1 MKAGLVFKILGTLV
15 LAGFLSGFL
24 AGCTQLISGD
34 GRGLQP
40 LSLQTVSQLK
50 AMGSSP
56 GEAMMVRIYKE
67 SSELEVWKRVADG
80 TFKLFKTYP
89 ICTFSGELGPKIFEG
104 DRQSP
109 EGFYTVTRGMMNPR
123 SQLYLSF
130 NIGFPNKFDRAYGR
144 TGSNIMVHGACSSRG
159 CYAMTDKQ
167 VAQIYALAR
176 ESFNGGN
183 RSFQVQIYPFRMTP
197 QNLARF
203 YDSPNLSYW
212 QNLKTGN
219 DYFEL
224 TKTPPIWDVCNR
236 QYVFDAKSRSGQ
248 ALDARAQCPPL
259 VRNAALLAQVNARQS
274 ADRTIFKVTVA
285 GIKASAAQQQL
296 EASLKAENQRVL
308 KERGT
313 AIDQTTSG
321 VGDAIGGFFS
331 GLFGGEQNARQ
342 SQPVVYDPSAPV
354 PQPPLIRN

>member
-1 MKAGLVFKILGTLV
+1 M
-15 LAGFLSGFL
+15 AGFLSGFL
-24 AGCTQLISGD
+24 AGCTQLLQGD
-34 GRGLQP
+34 ARGLQP
-40 LSLQTVSQLK
+40 LSLQTVNQLK

-56 GEAMMVRIYKE
+56 GAAMMVRIYKE
-67 SSELEVWKRVADG
+67 SSEFEVWKRVADG

-89 ICTFSGELGPKIFEG
+89 ICTFSGKLGPKIFEG

-109 EGFYTVTRGMMNPR
+109 EGFYTVTRGMLNPR

-183 RSFQVQIYPFRMTP
+183 TSFQVQIFPFRMTP
-197 QNLARF
+197 ENLARF
-203 YDSPNLSYW
+203 YDSPNLAYW
-212 QNLKTGN
+212 QNLKTGA

-224 TKTPPIWDVCNR
+224 TKKPPIWDVCGK
-236 QYVFDAKSRSGQ
+236 QYVFDAKSLSGQ
-248 ALDARAQCPPL
+248 ALDASAQCPPL
-259 VRNAALLAQVNARQS
+259 VRNPGLLAQVKARES
-274 ADRTIFKVTVA
+274 ADQASFAVA
-285 GIKASAAQQQL
+285 VAAIKQSAAQQQL
-296 EASLKAENQRVL
+296 EASRQAANQQAL
-308 KERGT
+308 KERGA
-313 AIDQTTSG
+313 AIDQAASG

-331 GLFGGEQNARQ
+331 GLFGGKQ
-342 SQPVVYDPSAPV
+342 SAGQSRPPVYDPNAPV
-354 PQPPLIRN
+354 PAPPLVRN

>member
-1 MKAGLVFKILGTLV
+1 MKPGLLLKILGAV
-15 LAGFLSGFL
+15 LLAGFL
-24 AGCTQLISGD
+24 AGCTQLIEGA
-34 GRGLQP
+34 GRESQP
-40 LSLQTVSQLK
+40 LSLQTVSELN

-56 GEAMMVRIYKE
+56 GAAMMVRIYKE

-89 ICTFSGELGPKIFEG
+89 ICTFSGKLGPKIFEG

-109 EGFYTVTRGMMNPR
+109 EGFYTVTRGMLNPR

-167 VAQIYALAR
+167 VAEIYALAR

-197 QNLARF
+197 ENLARF
-203 YDSPNLSYW
+203 YDSPNLAYW
-212 QNLKTGN
+212 QNLKTGY

-224 TKTPPIWDVCNR
+224 TKKPPIWDVCNKE
-236 QYVFDAKSRSGQ
+236 YVFDAKSRSGQ
-248 ALDARAQCPPL
+248 PLDASAACPPL
-259 VRNAALLAQVNARQS
+259 VRNAGLLAQMKARES
-274 ADRTIFKVTVA
+274 ADKAVFAVTVA
-285 GIKASAAQQQL
+285 SIKQSAAQKQMDAERQAANQQ
-296 EASLKAENQRVL
+296 AL
-308 KERGT
+308 KERR
-313 AIDQTTSG
+313 SEERR
-321 VGDAIGGFFS
+321 VGKECRS
-331 GLFGGEQNARQ
+331 RL
-342 SQPVVYDPSAPV
+342 SPYH
-354 PQPPLIRN
+354 